1 MRAIV
6 AKINHHL
13 RNTDDAG
20 SNEDQAPPKPPKPSS
35 RSVSTRDNTENV
47 KAFQCFIPKMVL
59 REIQAFL
66 ESGGDNKRKSFS
78 GQEAKRN
85 EFEAA
90 VLFADMSGF
99 TALTERLAG
108 KPNGAEKLCDAL
120 NDFFAGLLETVEE
133 YGGDVV
139 KFSGDALQIIWLV

>member
-1 MRAIV
+1 
-6 AKINHHL
+6 
-13 RNTDDAG
+13 
-20 SNEDQAPPKPPKPSS
+20 
-35 RSVSTRDNTENV
+35 
-47 KAFQCFIPKMVL
+47 MVL

>member
-1 MRAIV
+1 
-6 AKINHHL
+6 
-13 RNTDDAG
+13 
-20 SNEDQAPPKPPKPSS
+20 
-35 RSVSTRDNTENV
+35 
-47 KAFQCFIPKMVL
+47 
-59 REIQAFL
+59 
-66 ESGGDNKRKSFS
+66 
-78 GQEAKRN
+78 
-85 EFEAA
+85 
-90 VLFADMSGF
+90 MSGF